1 MGGFQTVTQRHLQR
15 RKPLIQLLCK
25 LCLQYSVE
33 VTEVHPLF
41 AVLVVN
47 DVVVE
52 GISWVHTLLYSSFY
66 FAIPHFQRQDVHNT
80 VVDES
85 SEKKPASRFYLWIH
99 WGSFSFFTLWPGPAM
114 GILATSEFIPY
125 FLKWWHTQ
133 GFVRREGGCVYHE
146 ARSFSVQL
154 FGLTSLS
161 HQWHII
167 NYYTCFSMH
176 LPSLISAGNIFCLS
190 SKVSLPVL

>member
-99 WGSFSFFTLWPGPAM
+99 
-114 GILATSEFIPY
+114 
-125 FLKWWHTQ
+125 
-133 GFVRREGGCVYHE
+133 
-146 ARSFSVQL
+146 
-154 FGLTSLS
+154 
-161 HQWHII
+161 
-167 NYYTCFSMH
+167 
-176 LPSLISAGNIFCLS
+176 
-190 SKVSLPVL
+190 